1 MSKNSK
7 RGREP
12 HGFMGATAFQAEGI
26 TSAQIFLWE
35 RGVRKGGQR
44 DEMGQTGQVMKY
56 HVGY

>member
-1 MSKNSK
+1 
-7 RGREP
+7 
-12 HGFMGATAFQAEGI
+12 MGATAFQAEGI

-44 DEMGQTGQVMKY
+44 DEMGQTGKVMKY